1 MIASRWPYF
10 FLLSVFLLI
19 VACVEQTPPLNES
32 RKSKTSAVRVRLSAL
47 PNHVKSPA
55 DNPISDAKVDLGRLL
70 FFDPILSGNKDVA
83 CATCHHPSSGYTE
96 TLDISIGVNGQ
107 GFGSRRAFRHPNDIP
122 FTKRNAQSILNT
134 AYNGIDIYGKYNPAD
149 APMFW
154 DLRVRSLESQAI
166 EPIKALEEM
175 RGRNFSEEE
184 ILPEILRRLQANATY
199 KELFNSAFFEAQPV
213 TIDNMAKA
221 IAAYERTLIANNS
234 RFDQYMRGDKNA
246 LSESEIQ
253 GFELFKEVG
262 CPNCHNGPMFSDFKL
277 HVVSAPPNEKLNIP
291 DSGFQNTFAFR
302 TPSLRNLRFTF
313 PFMHNGKLG
322 SVKKI
327 LEFYE
332 DVSDGKSRNIH
343 VVKDSLDPLVRSLD
357 LTVKE
362 MGPIINFLLCLNDE
376 NFDKEVP
383 DRVPSGL
390 QVGGNIGE

>member
-1 MIASRWPYF
+1 MIAARLPHM
-10 FLLSVFLLI
+10 FLYSILLL
-19 VACVEQTPPLNES
+19 ALGCKEYTPS
-32 RKSKTSAVRVRLSAL
+32 RKEGIKSENRTVSVRLSAL
-47 PNHVKSPA
+47 PKQVKSPSN
-55 DNPISDAKVDLGRLL
+55 NPINTAKVDLGRLL

-107 GFGSRRAFRHPNDIP
+107 GFGSKRAFKHPNNIP

-134 AYNGIDIYGKYNPAD
+134 AFNGIDIYGKYNPAE

-154 DLRVRSLESQAI
+154 DLRVKSLESQAL

-175 RGRNFSEEE
+175 RGTNFSEEE
-184 ILPEILRRLQANATY
+184 ILPEVLRRLKANTEY
-199 KELFNSAFFEAQPV
+199 VTLFESAFFESNPV

-234 RFDQYMRGDKNA
+234 RFDQYMRGHKNA

-262 CPNCHNGPMFSDFKL
+262 CPKCHNGPMFSDFKL
-277 HVVSAPPNEKLNIP
+277 HVISAPPNEKLNVP

-322 SVKKI
+322 SIRKI

-332 DVSDGKSRNIH
+332 DVSDGKPRNIH

-362 MGPIINFLLCLNDE
+362 MGPIINFLLCLNDQD
-376 NFDKEVP
+376 FDKEVP
-383 DRVPSGL
+383 GAVPSGL
-390 QVGGNIGE
+390 QVAGNIAQ